1 MAKARKNLTAR
12 KPKKERRSRSTLHV
26 ELKNIG
32 EEPSW
37 EKQPAKEDYLT
48 ELNKGFK
55 FYNATEHFAP
65 KKAFVVAWLEDNED
79 FTKKEKSAYRK
90 SNDKLTPD
98 TAMKVARM
106 ATRGLKLRPE
116 HVEYLS
122 KHVRAAI
129 KATDPDAIEEKKK
142 PGRKKKE
149 ADAEVKGLFANI
161 QERMMEQARNFAGE
175 FDEDMDRVFSKQ
187 ESTVDFY
194 KYLVD
199 NQVTKPVA
207 SKMRAMFEETYNEIT
222 EAKGKKADEQLAE
235 GYAFLKGKRLQN
247 VLAWFERMFADFDN
261 YVKHKNLHRKPR
273 KKKFVS
279 ADKLAGKIKYLKEY
293 KKYRIVSIQ
302 PKEIVG
308 AEQLWIFNVK
318 NRKLGRYVAEPGNQ
332 LSVKGT
338 AILGYD
344 ERHSICKTV
353 RKPEKTLPE
362 FMKAGKVA
370 LRTFLD
376 DIKATPTRM
385 KPRIGKDCVLLR
397 VL

>member
-12 KPKKERRSRSTLHV
+12 KPKKERHAKTTLHV
-26 ELKNIG
+26 ELRNVG
-32 EEPSW
+32 EEPRW
-37 EKQPAKEDYLT
+37 EKQPAKEDYLNQ
-48 ELNKGFK
+48 LNQGFK
-55 FYNATEHFAP
+55 FYNASQHVTP
-65 KKAFVVAWLEDNED
+65 KKADIVTYLDNNTD
-79 FTKKEKSAYRK
+79 LSKKEKSTYRK

-98 TAMKVARM
+98 TAMRAARM
-106 ATRGLKLRPE
+106 ANRGLKLRPE
-116 HVEYLS
+116 HKEYIL

-129 KATDPDAIEEKKK
+129 VATDPDAVEEKK

-149 ADAEVKGLFANI
+149 KDAEVKGLFANI
-161 QERMMEQARNFAGE
+161 QERMMEQARGFAGE
-175 FDEDMDRVFSKQ
+175 FDEDMDRVFTKQ

-199 NQVTKPVA
+199 KQVSKPVA
-207 SKMRAMFEETYNEIT
+207 AKMRAMFEETYDEIKN
-222 EAKGKKADEQLAE
+222 AKSKKADEQLAE
-235 GYAFLKGKRLQN
+235 GYAFLKGRKLQN
-247 VLAWFERMFADFDN
+247 VLNWFERMFADFDN
-261 YVKHKNLHRKPR
+261 YTKHKNLHRKPR

-279 ADKLAGKIKYLKEY
+279 ADKLTSKIKYLKEF
-293 KKYRIVSIQ
+293 KQFRIVSIQ

-308 AEQLWIFNVK
+308 AQQLWIFNVK
-318 NRKLGRYVAEPGNQ
+318 NRKLGRYVAEEGNQ

-338 AILGYD
+338 TILGYD

-362 FMKAGKVA
+362 FMKAGKVQ

-376 DIKATPTRM
+376 DIKATATRM